1 MQEIEVKILEINK
14 EELIKKLENLWAEM
28 IFDSYID
35 AEFFM
40 SQNQKKLRLRK
51 TKYWNYMTMKE
62 KIQKDWYKIN
72 QEHELEFGDY
82 ETFEKILIL
91 SWFQKFWISKKQRI
105 SYKLWNIVFD
115 FDSIKDIPDFVE
127 VESDNI
133 ADVEKWVEILGYNM
147 SQTNTFWE
155 KELKEFYWIKWGI

>member
-1 MQEIEVKILEINK
+1 
-14 EELIKKLENLWAEM
+14 
-28 IFDSYID
+28 
-35 AEFFM
+35 
-40 SQNQKKLRLRK
+40 
-51 TKYWNYMTMKE
+51 MKE
-62 KIQKDWYKIN
+62 KVEQDWYKIN

-82 ETFEKILIL
+82 ETFEKILTL
-91 SWFQKFWISKKQRI
+91 SWFQKFWVSKKQRI

-133 ADVEKWVEILGYNM
+133 ADVEKWVKILGYNM
-147 SQTNTFWE
+147 SQTNIFWE